1 LQLAAQPSSDWQ
13 LALMLDNN
21 TGYKSRR
28 VEQIVAIK
36 LAPLQQA
43 KGAHLKWTQQG
54 SPTI

>member
-1 LQLAAQPSSDWQ
+1 L
-13 LALMLDNN
+13 LDNK

-36 LAPLQQA
+36 LAPLQQETRR
-43 KGAHLKWTQQG
+43 WTQQG